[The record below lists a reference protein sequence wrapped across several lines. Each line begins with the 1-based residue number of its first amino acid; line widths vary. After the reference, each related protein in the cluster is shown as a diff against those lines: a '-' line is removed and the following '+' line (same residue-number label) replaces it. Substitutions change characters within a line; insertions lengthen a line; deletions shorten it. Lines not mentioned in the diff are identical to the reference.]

1 METIL
6 LLNGILPTLSPS
18 SIVKSLFQPA
28 KSSRLSLPTLLSLV
42 PLTPSWSI
50 ADDDRRSFQ
59 AHDLDQYVDYHRSH
73 VLFSELCR
81 LIVSSS
87 MIAGPSAACDEYVLP
102 SLDAFFAT
110 FVEVFGTV
118 PIESVTMG
126 KAIELGAELF
136 LPPGSVCRTR
146 VIHSTPQC
154 PASTLGSR

>member
-1 METIL
+1 MS
-6 LLNGILPTLSPS
+6 NR
-18 SIVKSLFQPA
+18 Q

-50 ADDDRRSFQ
+50 ADDDDRRSFQ
-59 AHDLDQYVDYHRSH
+59 AHDLDQCVDYHRSH
-73 VLFSELCR
+73 ELFSELCR

-118 PIESVTMG
+118 PIESGTMG

-136 LPPGSVCRTR
+136 LPLAQFVVRTR

-154 PASTLGSR
+154 PTSTLGSR